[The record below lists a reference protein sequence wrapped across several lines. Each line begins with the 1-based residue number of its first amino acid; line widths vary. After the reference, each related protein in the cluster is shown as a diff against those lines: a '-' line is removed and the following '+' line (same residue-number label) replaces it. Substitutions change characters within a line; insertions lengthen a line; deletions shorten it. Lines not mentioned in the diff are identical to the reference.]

1 MAITRE
7 YLQAELQNMIQQR
20 TQGHELAVAAQ
31 GAIDVLQALLVK
43 LEQEQSTEQESENG
57 TV

>member
-7 YLQAELQNMIQQR
+7 YLQAELQNMIRQR
-20 TQGHELAVAAQ
+20 TQGHELAIAAQ

>member
-7 YLQAELQNMIQQR
+7 YLQVELQNMINQR
-20 TQGHELAVAAQ
+20 NQGHDLAIAAQ
-31 GAIDVLQALLVK
+31 GAIDVLQALLTKIEQDK
-43 LEQEQSTEQESENG
+43 LTDQESKNG

>member
-7 YLQAELQNMIQQR
+7 YLQAELQNMINQR
-20 TQGHELAVAAQ
+20 NQGHELAIAAQ
-31 GAIDVLQALLVK
+31 GAIDVLQALIAK
-43 LEQEQSTEQESENG
+43 IEQEQSTEQESTNG

>member
-7 YLQAELQNMIQQR
+7 YLQAELQNMINQR
-20 TQGHELAVAAQ
+20 TRGHELAIAAQ
-31 GAIDVLQALLVK
+31 GAIDVLQALLAK
-43 LEQEQSTEQESENG
+43 IEQEQLTEQESKNG

>member
-20 TQGHELAVAAQ
+20 TQGHELAIAAQ
-31 GAIDVLQALLVK
+31 GAIDVLQALLMK

>member
-20 TQGHELAVAAQ
+20 TQGHELAIAAQ

>member
-7 YLQAELQNMIQQR
+7 YLQAELQNMIRQR

>member
-20 TQGHELAVAAQ
+20 AQGHELAIAAQ

>member
-7 YLQAELQNMIQQR
+7 YLQAELQNMIRQR

-43 LEQEQSTEQESENG
+43 IEQEQSTEQESENG